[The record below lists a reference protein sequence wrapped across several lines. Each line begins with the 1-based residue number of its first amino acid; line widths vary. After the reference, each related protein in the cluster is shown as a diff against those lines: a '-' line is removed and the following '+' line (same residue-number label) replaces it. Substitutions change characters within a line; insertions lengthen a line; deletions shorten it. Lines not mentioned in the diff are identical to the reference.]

1 MDDLKP
7 CPACGCKHI
16 RPQID
21 NGGECENCELLMFD
35 WNKRPLE
42 EALEAELAK
51 YRGMEVEL
59 AAVKNDNEWLRLSWR
74 KPLEAIEEAARKL
87 MPGEP
92 CHEGECSDCVD
103 DRKLLDA
110 IHAALAAFD
119 QGENTNG

>member
-59 AAVKNDNEWLRLSWR
+59 AALKNEREELAIAFHALEPAAHDGRLIALYGLPSHESY
-74 KPLEAIEEAARKL
+74 KTFARIFRV
-87 MPGEP
+87 E
-92 CHEGECSDCVD
+92 
-103 DRKLLDA
+103 
-110 IHAALAAFD
+110 
-119 QGENTNG
+119 